1 MIQNLVAERE
11 IRAFGK
17 YEIADISI
25 DIRYPRHPADIVKN
39 GGIFIGRNGSIL
51 GFRLIQSPQGILGK
65 TALIF
70 EIHVA
75 GIDGKRRKSESRRKR
90 TGDDIFHNSE

>member
-1 MIQNLVAERE
+1 MSPRLVGDLRLDCAVYRKISGNALVQNLVAERE
-11 IRAFGK
+11 IRAFGE

-51 GFRLIQSPQGILGK
+51 GFRLIQSPRGILGK
-65 TALIF
+65 TA
-70 EIHVA
+70 
-75 GIDGKRRKSESRRKR
+75 
-90 TGDDIFHNSE
+90 